1 MTIPLIYE
9 SIVRRCCPK
18 LVPMS
23 RVLCAVLLGCAS
35 PAAALVL
42 GGALKSVTRCHTR
55 RAHLVCEE
63 ELPDGLSFIADD
75 VDPEELEAAYA
86 ELENNP
92 TECSGRIVTEFK
104 DLTTGGALPERM
116 TVKMRAIQGEFS
128 PPEDVSDTER
138 DDGMLLAGLVGFPT
152 QLPLKVISQ
161 PDVDVD
167 GLVRDMA
174 ALAAESK
181 PPELTMRPGGRASIS
196 FEMECKDPNSLGETR
211 TTLLED
217 PRIKMVF

>member
-1 MTIPLIYE
+1 MHSLT
-9 SIVRRCCPK
+9 V
-18 LVPMS
+18 VVVT
-23 RVLCAVLLGCAS
+23 VLSCAS
-35 PAAALVL
+35 PVAGLVL
-42 GGALKSVTRCHTR
+42 GGALRSVTHCHAQ

-63 ELPDGLSFIADD
+63 EDGLSFSADD
-75 VDPEELEAAYA
+75 VDPAELEAAYA
-86 ELENNP
+86 ELEANP
-92 TECSGRIVTEFK
+92 TECSGRIVTELK

-116 TVKMRAIQGEFS
+116 TVKMRALQGEFS

-152 QLPLKVISQ
+152 KLPLKVISQ

-174 ALAAESK
+174 ALAADSK

-196 FEMECKDPNSLGETR
+196 FEVDCKDASSLGDTR
-211 TTLLED
+211 ATLLED